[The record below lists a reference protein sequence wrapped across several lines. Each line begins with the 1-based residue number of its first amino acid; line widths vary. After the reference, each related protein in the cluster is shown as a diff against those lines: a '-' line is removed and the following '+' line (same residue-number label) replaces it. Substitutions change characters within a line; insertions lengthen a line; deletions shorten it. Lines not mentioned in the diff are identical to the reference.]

1 MIITTA
7 LQGFASSKNNADL
20 GAVELIFLWVLRL
33 IFLGLWIT
41 AIVLAL
47 NCNATKKFWP
57 VVGAFFFP
65 EIYLIQFGVRKYLI
79 KEPGYCPLG
88 ASRFG

>member
-1 MIITTA
+1 MIISAA
-7 LQGFASSKNNADL
+7 LQGVASSKKNDDVGVMEMML
-20 GAVELIFLWVLRL
+20 LWALRL
-33 IFLGLWIT
+33 VFLGLWIT

-47 NCNATKKFWP
+47 NCNASKKFWP

-79 KEPGYCPLG
+79 KEAGYCPLR